1 MNLQLEI
8 IKNRLV
14 FNDFRRSGDRLHCQ
28 RLSKK
33 QSINEIETRLYIC
46 DRLFNDLGSEGGRL
60 GGLGSLSGAL
70 WGASGPS
77 WARLGRLVGSLGA
90 QGMKI
95 VGGIGFLDTPW
106 GRPGGVFG

>member
-1 MNLQLEI
+1 MIDYMALDCQ
-8 IKNRLV
+8 KN
-14 FNDFRRSGDRLHCQ
+14 N
-28 RLSKK
+28 
-33 QSINEIETRLYIC
+33 QSTKLKLDC
-46 DRLFNDLGSEGGRL
+46 DRLFNDLGSEGKRL
-60 GGLGSLSGAL
+60 GGLGRLSGAL

-90 QGMKI
+90 QGMKM